1 MIPIVV
7 GLVMA
12 LIINQFFGMQVI
24 AGSSMSP
31 TLRNDEVVY
40 RLNKAKVRH
49 NTVISFYAQGIEKNQ
64 ATTAKTIYVKRVIG
78 LPGERVKYTAKGK
91 LWVNGKLIS
100 QNYLSVYQQKQGTLD
115 PQASY
120 PEAAGVKIFENK
132 EFTVPKNSYFV
143 LGDNRNIS
151 NDSRY
156 YGFVPEKKVI
166 GVVRAPFWA
175 AKQVQV
181 NAAEVD

>member
-1 MIPIVV
+1 MRRIKQIGDWVIPILV

-78 LPGERVKYTAKGK
+78 LPGE
-91 LWVNGKLIS
+91 
-100 QNYLSVYQQKQGTLD
+100 
-115 PQASY
+115 
-120 PEAAGVKIFENK
+120 
-132 EFTVPKNSYFV
+132 
-143 LGDNRNIS
+143 
-151 NDSRY
+151 
-156 YGFVPEKKVI
+156 
-166 GVVRAPFWA
+166 
-175 AKQVQV
+175 
-181 NAAEVD
+181 